1 MTLAHPQQAEPSTA
15 PLGRPV
21 AAWTVLGLGLLLAAS
36 VSVARDAA
44 YTGGAL
50 MVVSV
55 AAIVSISVGI
65 RRHRPLNRRFWTLCA
80 WALGASVVAGVLT
93 VALPV
98 SARTVTLIDATYLL
112 GYTMLVVAGV
122 LALPG
127 RGPHRDWAGIL
138 DAVTM
143 AIAGATLFW
152 YYEVDPTLATR
163 LSFHSVVTGVIWP
176 IYDLL
181 LIVVLIRITTSSIS
195 RQFPFVMVSTA
206 LASSVITDFWYATTA
221 TGSGYVWGSVSD
233 AFWVLPMTC
242 LGAAAL
248 HPTMREFAAARQG
261 DHLRITWLRVFVVG
275 FGAFSVPIVISAL
288 ALLAGTLDQA
298 MPAVLVGSTLLA
310 VAGVA
315 RTSEMVRQSRNTAEA
330 SQALSAQLT
339 AALFEREQL
348 HEELLHTA
356 LFDPLTG
363 LANRRLFQE
372 RLDHALAR
380 EDHTCA
386 VMFIDLDD
394 FKNINDSLGH
404 AVGDLALVALARRIE
419 EHLRTDDVVARLGGD
434 EFAVLVPDPSDAGLL
449 TLGERLLATAR
460 TPLVAGGTTLE
471 LSISVGIAHSR
482 DAEDKDDLL
491 RNADIAMYQAKE
503 SGKSQLAVFE
513 DSMRRT
519 RLNRIDLRA
528 ELRAAIDHDELH
540 VVYQPVVDLNSG
552 RVDGIEALV
561 RWTRRDGTVVPTPE
575 FIELAEETGLI
586 RPLGRYVLRQA
597 TAQARAWRER
607 GINVNIAVNVSGQQL
622 GDPGFVEA
630 VTRAV
635 AALGEDHV
643 LVLELTESSL
653 IGSAHDVEVLH
664 ELRRRGCRIAIDD
677 FGTGFS
683 SLAYLT
689 QLPIDILKLAAPFVD
704 GVDQGGDNLS
714 VAQAV
719 LSLGESLGY
728 LVVAEGIERAAES
741 DTLRRLGCQL
751 GQGYLFARPASPDDL
766 EPYLERW
773 NRHDGGPAVD
783 VDVASVS

>member
-1 MTLAHPQQAEPSTA
+1 
-15 PLGRPV
+15 
-21 AAWTVLGLGLLLAAS
+21 
-36 VSVARDAA
+36 
-44 YTGGAL
+44 
-50 MVVSV
+50 
-55 AAIVSISVGI
+55 
-65 RRHRPLNRRFWTLCA
+65 
-80 WALGASVVAGVLT
+80 
-93 VALPV
+93 
-98 SARTVTLIDATYLL
+98 
-112 GYTMLVVAGV
+112 
-122 LALPG
+122 
-127 RGPHRDWAGIL
+127 
-138 DAVTM
+138 
-143 AIAGATLFW
+143 
-152 YYEVDPTLATR
+152 
-163 LSFHSVVTGVIWP
+163 
-176 IYDLL
+176 
-181 LIVVLIRITTSSIS
+181 
-195 RQFPFVMVSTA
+195 
-206 LASSVITDFWYATTA
+206 
-221 TGSGYVWGSVSD
+221 VWGSVSD

-248 HPTMREFAAARQG
+248 HPAMREFAAARQG
-261 DHLRITWLRVFVVG
+261 DHLRITWMRVFLVG

-288 ALLAGTLDQA
+288 ALLGGTIEQA

-315 RTSEMVRQSRNTAEA
+315 RTAEMVRQSRNTAEA
-330 SQALSAQLT
+330 SQALSARLT
-339 AALFEREQL
+339 EALFEREQL

-356 LFDPLTG
+356 LYDPLTG

-372 RLDHALAR
+372 RLDEALALEGR
-380 EDHTCA
+380 TCA

-434 EFAVLVPDPSDAGLL
+434 EFAVLVPDPSDDGLL
-449 TLGERLLATAR
+449 TLGERLLAAAR
-460 TPLVAGGTTLE
+460 RPVVAGGTTLD
-471 LSISVGIAHSR
+471 LGISLGIAHSR

-491 RNADIAMYQAKE
+491 RNADIAMYHAKE
-503 SGKSQLAVFE
+503 SGKSRLAVFE
-513 DSMRRT
+513 DSMRRS
-519 RLNRIDLRA
+519 RLERIDLRS
-528 ELRAAIDHDELH
+528 ELRTAIDNDELH

-597 TAQARAWRER
+597 TAQARSWRER
-607 GINVNIAVNVSGQQL
+607 GIQLNIAVNVSGQQL

-635 AALGEDHV
+635 AALGQDRV

-653 IGSAHDVEVLH
+653 IGSAADVEVLH

-704 GVDQGGDNLS
+704 GVDRGGDNLS

-728 LVVAEGIERAAES
+728 LVVAEGIEQTAES
-741 DTLRRLGCQL
+741 DTLRGLGCQL
-751 GQGYLFARPASPDDL
+751 GQGYLFARPASPEDL
-766 EPYLERW
+766 EPYLQRW
-773 NRHDGGPAVD
+773 NRADAGSAAE
-783 VDVASVS
+783 VDVASAG

>member
-1 MTLAHPQQAEPSTA
+1 M
-15 PLGRPV
+15 
-21 AAWTVLGLGLLLAAS
+21 
-36 VSVARDAA
+36 
-44 YTGGAL
+44 
-50 MVVSV
+50 
-55 AAIVSISVGI
+55 
-65 RRHRPLNRRFWTLCA
+65 
-80 WALGASVVAGVLT
+80 
-93 VALPV
+93 
-98 SARTVTLIDATYLL
+98 
-112 GYTMLVVAGV
+112 
-122 LALPG
+122 
-127 RGPHRDWAGIL
+127 
-138 DAVTM
+138 
-143 AIAGATLFW
+143 
-152 YYEVDPTLATR
+152 
-163 LSFHSVVTGVIWP
+163 
-176 IYDLL
+176 
-181 LIVVLIRITTSSIS
+181 
-195 RQFPFVMVSTA
+195 
-206 LASSVITDFWYATTA
+206 
-221 TGSGYVWGSVSD
+221 
-233 AFWVLPMTC
+233 
-242 LGAAAL
+242 
-248 HPTMREFAAARQG
+248 
-261 DHLRITWLRVFVVG
+261 RVFLVG

-288 ALLAGTLDQA
+288 ALLAGTLEQA

-315 RTSEMVRQSRNTAEA
+315 RTAEMVRQSRNTAEA
-330 SQALSAQLT
+330 SQALSARLT
-339 AALFEREQL
+339 EALFEREQL

-356 LFDPLTG
+356 LYDPLTG

-372 RLDHALAR
+372 RLDQALAR
-380 EDHTCA
+380 EGHTCA

-419 EHLRTDDVVARLGGD
+419 EHLRTDDVVGRLGGD

-449 TLGERLLATAR
+449 TLGERLLAAAR
-460 TPLVAGGTTLE
+460 EPVVAGGATLD
-471 LSISVGIAHSR
+471 LGISLGIAHSR

-491 RNADIAMYQAKE
+491 RNADIAMYHAKE
-503 SGKSQLAVFE
+503 CGKSRLAVFE

-519 RLNRIDLRA
+519 RLDRLDLRA
-528 ELRAAIDHDELH
+528 ELRAAIDNDELH

-561 RWTRRDGTVVPTPE
+561 RWTRRDGSVVPTPE

-607 GINVNIAVNVSGQQL
+607 GIQVNIAVNVSGQQL

-635 AALGEDHV
+635 AALGQDHV

-653 IGSAHDVEVLH
+653 IGSAADVEVLH

-704 GVDQGGDNLS
+704 GVDRGGDNLS

-741 DTLRRLGCQL
+741 DTLRGLGCQL

-766 EPYLERW
+766 EPYLQRW
-773 NRHDGGPAVD
+773 NRRDLGPAAEI
-783 VDVASVS
+783 DVASAS